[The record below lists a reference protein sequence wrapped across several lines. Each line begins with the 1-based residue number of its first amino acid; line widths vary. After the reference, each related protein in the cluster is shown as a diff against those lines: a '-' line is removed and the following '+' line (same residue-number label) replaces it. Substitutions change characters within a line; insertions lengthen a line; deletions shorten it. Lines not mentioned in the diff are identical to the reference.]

1 VNGVLKVLIA
11 EDDLMIAD
19 MIEASLMDAGYQVT
33 GIARTVAEGVAL
45 GRENRPDLAVID
57 MRLANEELGTDIAA
71 QLLDGPRIG
80 ILYASGNIHQVI
92 RLADHDACIAKPY
105 RTNDLLQALRIVEQI
120 IGNTTPSLPFPHGFH
135 LLSGR
140 KSQVE
145 EQSYA

>member
-19 MIEASLMDAGYQVT
+19 MIEASLMEAGYQVT

-45 GRENRPDLAVID
+45 GHQNRPDLAVID

-71 QLLDGPRIG
+71 QLLGGPRVG
-80 ILYASGNIHQVI
+80 ILYASGNINQVI
-92 RLADHDACIAKPY
+92 RLADRDACIAKPY

-120 IGNTTPSLPFPHGFH
+120 VGNTIPSPPFPRGFH
-135 LLSGR
+135 LLSGK
-140 KSQVE
+140 KSQLE
-145 EQSYA
+145 EQSHA